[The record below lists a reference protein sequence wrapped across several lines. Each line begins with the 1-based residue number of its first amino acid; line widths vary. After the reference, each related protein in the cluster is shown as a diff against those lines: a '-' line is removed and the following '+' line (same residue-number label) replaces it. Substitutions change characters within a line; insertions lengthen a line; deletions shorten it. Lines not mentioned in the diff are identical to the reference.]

1 MVMTDGKGVFIDTN
15 SLVYASIP
23 ESPLHSVALSAIQT
37 LEQAEKELWV
47 SRQILREYVA
57 TLTRPQT
64 FGGQIPVALIVE
76 EVRQFESRFRV
87 AEDNA
92 QVTANLLLL
101 MQQISV
107 GGKQVHDANI
117 VATMQAYGID
127 RLLTHNTIDFERFA
141 ALITILPLVD
151 TQP

>member
-1 MVMTDGKGVFIDTN
+1 M
-15 SLVYASIP
+15 
-23 ESPLHSVALSAIQT
+23 
-37 LEQAEKELWV
+37 
-47 SRQILREYVA
+47 
-57 TLTRPQT
+57 TRPQT

-92 QVTANLLLL
+92 QVTANLLML

-141 ALITILPLVD
+141 ALITILPLIEN
-151 TQP
+151 QP